1 MQLILLILLQRFSLS
16 DKLNTMNKHV
26 LPTGR
31 FAPTPS
37 GEMHAGNLLC
47 ALLAFL
53 SVKSKGGKFLVRIED
68 LDKDRCPRS
77 SAEKI
82 LATLDKLGLTSD
94 EPIIW
99 QSEREKAYAEK
110 ERELAK
116 SARIYPCFCTRA
128 QLHAAEAPRLQ
139 DGGVIYSG
147 ACRNLTAEQIQKLS
161 ATRRPC
167 YRVQAPD
174 EEISFDDIIA
184 GETVQNLKEGCGD
197 FILRR
202 SDGVYAYQ
210 FAVAVDDGES
220 GVTEVVRGNDLLLS
234 TPRQIWIMR
243 LLGYTPPAYCH
254 IPLVCDGSGRKL
266 SKSEGDSA
274 ARLVEKNPREK
285 VLGLLAFSA
294 GLIDGNRPAT
304 LDELTAG
311 FSWDK
316 VKKDK
321 IYLDKIC

>member
-1 MQLILLILLQRFSLS
+1 M
-16 DKLNTMNKHV
+16 NGENKHTKPV
-26 LPTGR
+26 GR

-47 ALLAFL
+47 ALLAYL
-53 SVKSKGGKFLVRIED
+53 SVKSAGGKFLVRIED
-68 LDKDRCPRS
+68 LDKDRCPRA

-94 EPIIW
+94 DPVLW
-99 QSEREKAYAEK
+99 QSERGKVYAENERKLSEKAH
-110 ERELAK
+110 
-116 SARIYPCFCTRA
+116 IYPCFCTRA

-147 ACRNLTAEQIQKLS
+147 TCKNLTAEQIKTLG

-167 YRVQAPD
+167 YRVEVPD
-174 EEISFDDIIA
+174 EEIVFNDMIA
-184 GETVQNLKEGCGD
+184 GKTVQNLKEGCGD

-210 FAVAVDDGES
+210 LAVAVDDGES

-234 TPRQIWIMR
+234 TPRQIWLMR
-243 LLGYTPPAYCH
+243 LLGYTPPVYCH

-274 ARLVEKNPREK
+274 ARLVASYPREK
-285 VLGLLAFSA
+285 VLGLLAYSA
-294 GLIDGNRPAT
+294 GLIDSNRPAT
-304 LDELTAG
+304 LEELTAI

-316 VKKDK
+316 VRKDK
-321 IYLDKIC
+321 IYLDIK

>member
-1 MQLILLILLQRFSLS
+1 MRGTL
-16 DKLNTMNKHV
+16 KWMNGETGRKI
-26 LPTGR
+26 PIGR

-53 SVKSKGGKFLVRIED
+53 SVKSAGGKFLVRIED
-68 LDKDRCPRS
+68 LDAERCPRS

-82 LATLDKLGLTSD
+82 IATLDKLGLVSD

-99 QSEREKAYAEK
+99 QSEQGKVYAEK
-110 ERELAK
+110 ERELGEK
-116 SARIYPCFCTRA
+116 VRIYPCFCTRA
-128 QLHAAEAPRLQ
+128 QLHAAEAPRLS

-147 ACRNLTAEQIQKLS
+147 ACKNLTPEQIKLKS
-161 ATRRPC
+161 ATRKPC
-167 YRVQAPD
+167 YRVEVPNED
-174 EEISFDDIIA
+174 ICFFDGVA
-184 GETVQNLKEGCGD
+184 GKTVQNLQEGCGD

-210 FAVAVDDGES
+210 FAVSVDDGES

-234 TPRQIWIMR
+234 TPRQIWLMR
-243 LLGYTPPAYCH
+243 LLGYSTPTYYH
-254 IPLVCDGSGRKL
+254 IPLVCDGEGRKL

-274 ARLVEKNPREK
+274 ARLVESYPPEK
-285 VLGLLAFSA
+285 VLGFLAYCA
-294 GLIDGNRPAT
+294 GLIDRNRPAT
-304 LDELTAG
+304 LDELIST
-311 FSWDK
+311 FSWQK

-321 IYLDKIC
+321 IFLDNNLSI